1 MWLLNLRTAT
11 SDKILGDGP
20 LSQGQLSGTWSL
32 IRLCCSQQILV
43 VGNLKN
49 LPEVGLARKLC
60 RLHMID
66 LNDVNKQGID
76 KNYDDSDPNSRCS
89 YSYSNSPH
97 MTVQSDSFML
107 WGLARQTPSCCDI
120 FFQKKIVLGEIP
132 RSAVEARESGRL
144 LSHSHCV
151 IVSLAQRGI
160 LLPDRRIPPPSIHL
174 SLPPQ
179 RLAPAAPSLL
189 SALLCVLLYTPHY
202 PRRTNG
208 LQKRWWPVSGLV
220 VPVNELLQC

>member
-1 MWLLNLRTAT
+1 MWLLNLLATT

-20 LSQGQLSGTWSL
+20 LSQAQLSGTWSL

-43 VGNLKN
+43 VGKLKN

-76 KNYDDSDPNSRCS
+76 KNYDDSDPNSKCS

-120 FFQKKIVLGEIP
+120 FFPKKIVLGEIP

-144 LSHSHCV
+144 LSHSLCNC
-151 IVSLAQRGI
+151 
-160 LLPDRRIPPPSIHL
+160 LPGTARYPTPWQTHPTTVHPSISTPSAARPCGTVSPL
-174 SLPPQ
+174 S
-179 RLAPAAPSLL
+179 
-189 SALLCVLLYTPHY
+189 SALCFIIHTTLPTQ
-202 PRRTNG
+202 N
-208 LQKRWWPVSGLV
+208 KRAAKTMMTCFWTCGSS
-220 VPVNELLQC
+220 